1 MTNVVN
7 VVVVLETD
15 DLLVELSV
23 NVEVSKALPRVSS
36 DIGDSLLGL
45 N

>member
-23 NVEVSKALPRVSS
+23 NVEVSKVLSRVSS
-36 DIGDSLLGL
+36 DIDDRLLGL